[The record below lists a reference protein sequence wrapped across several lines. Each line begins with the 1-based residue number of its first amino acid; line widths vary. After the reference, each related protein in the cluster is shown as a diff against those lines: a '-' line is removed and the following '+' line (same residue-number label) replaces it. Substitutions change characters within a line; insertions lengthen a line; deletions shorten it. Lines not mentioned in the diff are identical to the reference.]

1 MKRLFTILTLFLVLP
16 TSLRAEKEFVVHY
29 DIALT
34 SVALDGLTHTTQPIV
49 TEPMTDLD
57 GIQGFSY
64 HYSDNMVNMAWYVSD
79 VAFNYSIKNNTPL
92 PMAVLTKDLRAT
104 DWTKRSLKMGY
115 DLDGSKDTP
124 VFTIKGTEFLSGFFI
139 PRRNYPTK
147 KGDTT
152 IRPIIPNTYKTREE
166 AQQRAQEWTGKVI
179 TLSLSVVERWTEKT
193 NTRHRYDLTFEVKGV
208 TGITEREVKK
218 PAVKK
223 GKARTEYVVR
233 YDVRLDEVSCDRDV
247 GYRQGITSE
256 TFTTLEGEEETRWR
270 YADDIIGAAWY
281 VSDIALNFSLVNKRK
296 AAMTIPWSSV
306 IFTDVDK
313 KQSGVGYALE
323 RSEEMMPSFIPS
335 GTGVSG
341 FLVPDVNYPTDDD
354 ENILPLL
361 PTQFRSKR
369 EADKTSKSLVGKPL
383 RVRVPMMIGRGQAT
397 YYFTFVVDRVRS
409 ITKHRVN
416 VMNAAVET
424 TLANLQVTWTNDS
437 LPSLPETL
445 METDIV
451 MNREIERNKK
461 TDSLVMKLRY
471 LASYYNYFSRVCPQE
486 RVYLHLDNTAYYQ
499 GETIWYAAYVTDDA
513 GIPEPASKI
522 LYVELLSPT
531 GVILKQHKLKIVN
544 GRCNGSFPLVDTSVK
559 TAIDRR
565 GATNLPSGYYQ
576 IRAYTHS
583 MLNFDDAVM
592 YSRVIPV
599 YQFPK
604 PEGHY
609 DNPVVADYPYREI
622 FRPEPKKEKKTEG
635 LTISF
640 YPEGGHL
647 IEGITCNIA
656 FKATNENG
664 LGVNIDSLCADDGK
678 RIPLSPQHRGMGRF
692 EWLTQRGGEK
702 LVAYADGRKHPCTLP
717 KAEAQGCALHL
728 TQQENKLVAHVDAV
742 DMTSDSLLAFTLTS
756 HGQLCAFDTLRVTA
770 KNDTVYRRTNG
781 GLSRQISKQVISN
794 DIDVTTRYCPTGVA
808 QFTLYNPA
816 GKILAQ
822 RLVFIDKDL
831 TTVPLTFTATKPEY
845 KPFEQIQMTFRAP
858 SLHNH
863 TFSLAVR
870 DAADYGTSYADDIR
884 TYMLLSSEL
893 KGLIED
899 PGWYFEREQT
909 SGRDYQTNRL
919 QTSDN
924 TVASEPNPKHSS
936 GSMEV
941 FQSDSLKKSALD
953 LLMMVQGW
961 TRYDWNRMAGV
972 TPFEVRHYTEQ
983 QLIIEGWAFSR
994 ILERPLQNTKVDVL
1008 LVNPDR
1014 DLEQRATVTTDA
1026 EGYWSVGL
1034 EDFYGKWHLYYH
1046 TEQDKQIMKKATTRM
1061 KLERSYKPPLHPYAP
1076 IETFLP
1082 DPTVHNALLPSWRED
1097 ISDFVMPRDAI
1108 QLQEVEITAGTLYVD
1123 YGTFHAYDAAAACE
1137 DIFDEGDY
1145 TYTLRDYL
1153 YRIGFYGDRYDATVY
1168 DHTVHRYIIPMVN
1181 GDSVLD
1187 NHNWRLQDEPTG
1199 ADTGES
1205 IEPGSNDNTHE
1216 PEDNLVQQKIMK
1228 SDMEYIKSVMIYDTI
1243 AYDPRIIPS
1252 FKRFANRNMSNDM
1265 YQEFLRWLFRGDK
1278 FLLAEVDYGDAAF
1291 SERRGKNERLTTF
1304 AGYTPAVEFYAPTYP
1319 NGPVQGDKDYRRTL
1333 YWNPE
1338 VTTDET
1344 GTATVTFFNNGYSR
1358 ALTVSA
1364 EGLTPDGIPILIK

>member
-1 MKRLFTILTLFLVLP
+1 MKRLFIILMLFLCLP
-16 TSLRAEKEFVVHY
+16 TSMRAEKEFVVHY

-34 SVALDGLTHTTQPIV
+34 SVAFDGLTDTSLRIV
-49 TEPMTDLD
+49 AEPMTDLD

-64 HYSDNMVNMAWYVSD
+64 HFSDNKVNMAWYVSD
-79 VAFNYSIKNNTPL
+79 IAFNYSIKNNTPL
-92 PMAVLTKDLRAT
+92 PMSVLTKDLRVT
-104 DWTKRSLKMGY
+104 DWTKHSLKMGY
-115 DLDGSKDTP
+115 DLDGSKDSP
-124 VFTIKGTEFLSGFFI
+124 VFTIKGKEFLSGFFI
-139 PRRNYPTK
+139 PLRNYPTK
-147 KGDTT
+147 KNDTT
-152 IRPIIPNTYKTREE
+152 IRPIVPNTYSTREE

-179 TLSLSVVERWTEKT
+179 TLSLSVVERWTEKI

-208 TGITEREVKK
+208 TAITEREVKK
-218 PAVKK
+218 PAVKPK

-256 TFTTLEGEEETRWR
+256 TFTTLEGEEEMRWR
-270 YADDIIGAAWY
+270 YADDIIGSAWY

-354 ENILPLL
+354 GNILPLL
-361 PTQFRSKR
+361 PTQFRTKR

-383 RVRVPMMIGRGQAT
+383 RVRVPMMIGRGQVT

-416 VMNAAVET
+416 VMNAAVEA
-424 TLANLQVTWTNDS
+424 TLANLQATWTTDS

-451 MNREIERNKK
+451 MNRDIERNKK
-461 TDSLVMKLRY
+461 ADSLVMKLRY

-559 TAIDRR
+559 EAIDRR

-604 PEGHY
+604 PEGNY
-609 DNPVVADYPYREI
+609 DNPVVANYPYREI
-622 FRPEPKKEKKTEG
+622 YRPQPPKKGTMDTEG
-635 LTISF
+635 LAIAF

-647 IEGITCNIA
+647 VGGVTCNIA
-656 FKATNENG
+656 FKATDKNG
-664 LGVNIDSLCADDGK
+664 LGVNIDSLCTDDGK
-678 RIPLSPQHRGMGRF
+678 HIPLSPQHRGMGQF

-702 LVAYADGRKHPCTLP
+702 LVAYADGRKYPCTLP

-728 TQQENKLVAHVDAV
+728 AQQEKKLVAHIDAV
-742 DMTSDSLLAFTLTS
+742 GMTSDSLLAYTLTS
-756 HGQLCAFDTLRVTA
+756 HGQLCAFDTLRVKA

-781 GLSRQISKQVISN
+781 GLSLQISKQVISY

-822 RLVFIDKDL
+822 RLVFIDNDL
-831 TTVPLTFTATKPEY
+831 KTVPLTFTATKPEY

-858 SLHNH
+858 SLYNH

-870 DAADYGTSYADDIR
+870 DAADYGTSYRDDIR

-899 PGWYFEREQT
+899 PGWYFERP
-909 SGRDYQTNRL
+909 TN
-919 QTSDN
+919 D
-924 TVASEPNPKHSS
+924 SEALPLT
-936 GSMEV
+936 GERGEG
-941 FQSDSLKKSALD
+941 LD

-972 TPFEVRHYTEQ
+972 SPFEVRHYTEQ

-1008 LVNPDR
+1008 LVNPER

-1061 KLERSYKPPLHPYAP
+1061 RLERSYKPPLHPYAP

-1097 ISDFVMPRDAI
+1097 IEDFVMPRDAI

-1137 DIFDEGDY
+1137 EIFDEGDY
-1145 TYTLRDYL
+1145 TYTLKKYL
-1153 YRIGFYGDRYDATVY
+1153 YHIGFFEDEFDASVY
-1168 DHTVHRYIIPMVN
+1168 DHTVHRYVIPMVN

-1187 NHNWRLQDEPTG
+1187 NHNWRLEPTSIDDDD
-1199 ADTGES
+1199 DTE
-1205 IEPGSNDNTHE
+1205 ET
-1216 PEDNLVQQKIMK
+1216 PELEKKIMK

-1243 AYDPRIIPS
+1243 TYDPRVIPS
-1252 FKRFANRNMSNDM
+1252 FKRYVNRNLNDDM
-1265 YQEFLRWLFRGDK
+1265 YQEFLRWLYRGDK
-1278 FLLAEVDYGDAAF
+1278 FLIAEVDYGDASF

-1304 AGYTPAVEFYAPTYP
+1304 AGYTPDVEFYAPTYP
-1319 NGPVQGDKDYRRTL
+1319 DGPVQGDKDYRRTL

-1364 EGLTPDGIPILIK
+1364 EGLTSDGIPILNK